1 MPTVGSPVNGMKHML
16 AFLRLTRP
24 LNLLIIVGTMMAMR
38 FGVVS
43 AYLEY
48 ESAAMTVMSNDPQGT
63 LLNAVPGNTL
73 HHAFPITY
81 FWLLVLSTVLIAAGG
96 NVINDYFDTRIDR
109 VNKPNELIVGRTVKR
124 RVAMAGHLVLS
135 SLGLLLSA
143 VVAWRSGQLKWVAI
157 PVFAIATLW
166 YYSTTMKRSFLVGN
180 GAIALLSALVPL
192 TIGLYEVTAL
202 ARAYPTHVVLSTT
215 QGQELPVAF
224 DFNIPW
230 FWILGYS
237 AFAFLTTLV
246 REIQK
251 DMADVKGDLADGCR
265 TLPIVI
271 GRTWSKVIAIGYLLI
286 TLIGVL
292 ALRMLVL
299 HDRLSYWYIGFI
311 VIGPLLLSMGFTYNA
326 ITRREFNTAGNL
338 VKVAMVV
345 AVAYAF
351 LMNRTLWNPSLL

>member
-1 MPTVGSPVNGMKHML
+1 MPTVGSPVNGMKHMF

-38 FGVVS
+38 FGVVT

-48 ESAAMTVMSNDPQGT
+48 ESAAMTVMSNDPQRT

-81 FWLLVLSTVLIAAGG
+81 FWLLVLSTVLNAAGG

>member
-1 MPTVGSPVNGMKHML
+1 MPTLGSMF

-38 FGVVS
+38 FGVVG

-48 ESAAMTVMSNDPQGT
+48 ESAAMTAMSNDPQGT
-63 LLNAVPGNTL
+63 LVNAVPGNTL
-73 HHAFPITY
+73 HHAFPTMY
-81 FWLLVLSTVLIAAGG
+81 FWLLVLSTILIAAGG

-124 RVAMAGHLVLS
+124 RVAMAVHLVLS
-135 SLGLLLSA
+135 SLGLLISLF
-143 VVAWRSGQLKWVAI
+143 VAWRSGQLKWVII
-157 PVFAIATLW
+157 PVFAIGTLW
-166 YYSTTMKRSFLVGN
+166 YYSTTLKRSFLIGN

-202 ARAYPTHVVLSTT
+202 AHAYPTQVLLSTT
-215 QGQELPVAF
+215 DGQELPVSF

-251 DMADVKGDLADGCR
+251 DLADVKGDLADGCR
-265 TLPIVI
+265 TLPIVL
-271 GRTWSKVIAIGYLLI
+271 GRKWSKAISIGYLLVA
-286 TLIGVL
+286 LIGVL
-292 ALRMLVL
+292 AVRMLVL

-326 ITRREFNTAGNL
+326 VTRREFNTAGNL
-338 VKVAMVV
+338 MKVAMVV

-351 LMNRTLWNPSLL
+351 LMHRTIWNPALL